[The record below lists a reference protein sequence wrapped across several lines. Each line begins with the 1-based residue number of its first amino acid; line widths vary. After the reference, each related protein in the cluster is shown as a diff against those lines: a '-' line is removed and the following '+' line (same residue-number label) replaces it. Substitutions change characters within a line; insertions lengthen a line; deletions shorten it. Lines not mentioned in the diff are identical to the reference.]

1 MRVARRNGWCCVLIS
16 SVNTSDE
23 SMSKGKKFSKLAKM
37 NMYPYHLGPTRY
49 APKKKI

>member
-1 MRVARRNGWCCVLIS
+1 
-16 SVNTSDE
+16 
-23 SMSKGKKFSKLAKM
+23 MSKGKKFSKLAKM